1 LRAFQ
6 AMTPNQ
12 VLVGSQPRSPR
23 LQAVPFA
30 RGGRSRG
37 LTAPELLI
45 ALAIVGIL
53 AVIAFPRY
61 ANYRERVQIA
71 QAIIDIKDI
80 EAKLLH
86 YRLDNRELPDDLAA
100 VGMAGK
106 LDPWGRPYQ
115 YTNLTDIKGK
125 GKARKDKNLVPINSD
140 FDLYSLGKDGASS
153 PPLNAKASRDDIVR
167 ASDGRFV
174 GLAADFDP

>member
-1 LRAFQ
+1 
-6 AMTPNQ
+6 MTC
-12 VLVGSQPRSPR
+12 SQPVTRNPLGGR
-23 LQAVPFA
+23 CLQARPLA
-30 RGGRSRG
+30 PGLRPRG

-45 ALAIVGIL
+45 AVAIIGIL

-71 QAIIDIKDI
+71 QAIIDIKEI
-80 EAKLLH
+80 EAKLLA
-86 YRLDNRELPDDLAA
+86 YALDNREFPDDLAA

-106 LDPWGRPYQ
+106 LDPWGRPYE
-115 YTNLTDIKGK
+115 YTNLATIKGK

-153 PPLNAKASRDDIVR
+153 PPLNATASRDDIVR
-167 ASDGRFV
+167 AGDGRFV

>member
-1 LRAFQ
+1 
-6 AMTPNQ
+6 MTCDR
-12 VLVGSQPRSPR
+12 VLSRSLLGARR
-23 LQAVPFA
+23 LQARAFA
-30 RGGRSRG
+30 RGAQPHG

-45 ALAIVGIL
+45 AVAIVGIL
-53 AVIAFPRY
+53 GVIAFPRY

-71 QAIIDIKDI
+71 QAIIDIKGI
-80 EAKLLH
+80 EAKLVD
-86 YRLDNRELPDDLAA
+86 YRLDNRELPDDLAP

-115 YTNLTDIKGK
+115 YTNLTDITGK

-153 PPLNAKASRDDIVR
+153 PPLNATASRDDIVR